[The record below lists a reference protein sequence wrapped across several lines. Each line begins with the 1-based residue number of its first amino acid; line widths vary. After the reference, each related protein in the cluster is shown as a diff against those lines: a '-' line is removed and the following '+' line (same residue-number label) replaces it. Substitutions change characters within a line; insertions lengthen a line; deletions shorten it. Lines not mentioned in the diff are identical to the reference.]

1 MVQSPPS
8 AFSISSGVAPS
19 GRMMSTPVNIF
30 FVLAPEPESRRERPS
45 TELNDARLGREHDD
59 PALTGSL
66 VLTSGDVT
74 TERPLTSTPLALGP
88 IDSSDFSPSRAC
100 PVCN

>member
-1 MVQSPPS
+1 
-8 AFSISSGVAPS
+8 
-19 GRMMSTPVNIF
+19 MMSTPVNIF

-45 TELNDARLGREHDD
+45 TELNGRRGSAARRD

-74 TERPLTSTPLALGP
+74 TDRAHRRRSRSDLDG
-88 IDSSDFSPSRAC
+88 SDFSPSRAC
-100 PVCN
+100 PVL